1 MRHFKVF
8 FLFLIFTL
16 LLTGCGG
23 VAKEKSPSKTKITI
37 ESYNLSEKERVLIR
51 KTGVEQIEFF
61 KLNGTLKEEDDLQFS
76 VEVYENGKF
85 KEELLNSWGASET
98 KYKDRLISFGVSDI
112 SGEEH
117 SIKLLSGVPS
127 GLTSRFYSSNMTGF
141 AFGKLIGKK
150 VTLEKDKPIYLAGWL
165 GTTKNSLRSV
175 EEQDGELPEAV
186 EEYELTFLYKVLWTN
201 KDRK

>member
-1 MRHFKVF
+1 MRHFKGF
-8 FLFLIFTL
+8 FLLLIFTL
-16 LLTGCGG
+16 LLTGCTD
-23 VAKEKSPSKTKITI
+23 VANEKSPSKTKLTI
-37 ESYNLSEKERVLIR
+37 EPYSLNEKESVLIR

-85 KEELLNSWGASET
+85 KEALLKTSGTIET
-98 KYKDRLISFGVSDI
+98 KYKDSFISFGISDI
-112 SGEEH
+112 RSEEH

-127 GLTSRFYSSNMTGF
+127 GLTSTYYSSNMTGH
-141 AFGKLIGKK
+141 AFGKLVGEK

-175 EEQDGELPEAV
+175 DEQDGGIPQAV
-186 EEYELTFLYKVLWTN
+186 EEYELAFFYKVLWTD
-201 KDRK
+201 KDPM